1 VAGPGGAAAQVPA
14 WLACGEPDLPT
25 SEQWLTPR
33 EAARAAG
40 MRFTKRRTE
49 YLVRR
54 LAGKRA
60 VAGVSGLGDDPTGLA
75 RIELANH
82 PGGAPYVLVDRRP
95 AGFDVSLTDRAGW
108 AVCLVGPDLGRVGC
122 DLELVEGR
130 SEGFIADYLTP
141 AEQAYV
147 LERSGV
153 DREVAANLLWSAKE
167 SALKVLRTG
176 LRRDTRT
183 VEVTVE
189 PPESAEP
196 GRRDGWGR
204 LELRPV
210 GGVPMA
216 GWWRRDG
223 RFLLTVA
230 AASARPAP
238 VLLPGS
244 ADLAT
249 APPLHTWLDRPLA
262 ADGGE

>member
-1 VAGPGGAAAQVPA
+1 VAGAVGAAGPAPA

-25 SEQWLTPR
+25 SEQWLAPR

-49 YLVRR
+49 YLLRR

-60 VAGVSGLGDDPTGLA
+60 VAGVTGLADDVTGLA

-82 PGGAPYVLVDRRP
+82 PGGAPYALVDGGP
-95 AGFDVSLTDRAGW
+95 AGYDVSLTDRAGW

-122 DLELVEGR
+122 DLELVEDR
-130 SEGFIADYLTP
+130 SDGFVADFLTP
-141 AEQAYV
+141 AEQVYV
-147 LERSGV
+147 RDRSGG
-153 DREVAANLLWSAKE
+153 DREVAANLVWSAKE

-183 VEVTVE
+183 VEVTVVQPDARHRE
-189 PPESAEP
+189 
-196 GRRDGWGR
+196 GRDGWGR
-204 LELRPV
+204 LELRPD
-210 GGVPMA
+210 GDDPMA

-230 AASARPAP
+230 AAQHLPAP
-238 VLLPGS
+238 VRLPGS

-249 APPLHTWLDRPLA
+249 ARPLHTWLERPLA
-262 ADGGE
+262 P